1 VRSFYL
7 DASALGKRY
16 APEAGSANLDHLFG
30 NVSPDRIAL
39 FNVGIAEV
47 VSILVRKKNGGRISP
62 ATLAGALVDLGSE
75 IIHSTGIRKVVA
87 DDALVTVALPLI
99 EAYSVN
105 STDAIVLRSALDLA
119 ASLRPAGNDMVLVAS
134 DKRLLKAA
142 QAEGLLTFDPETQT
156 QAELDALIGP

>member
-1 VRSFYL
+1 
-7 DASALGKRY
+7 ALGKRC
-16 APEAGSANLDHLFG
+16 APEAGSANLDHLFA

-47 VSILVRKKNGGRISP
+47 VSILVRKKNGGRIFP
-62 ATLAGALVDLGSE
+62 GTLSRGLIDLWSG
-75 IIHSTGIRKVVA
+75 IIHSTGVRKVVA

-99 EAYSVN
+99 EPYSVN

-142 QAEGLLTFDPETQT
+142 QAEGLVTFDPETQT